1 MGHQTSHFKE
11 WPLKKWS
18 ILSEIQLKVQNNLRL
33 CSIIA
38 CSDRYQIQSLLS
50 PVAYWI
56 GWHFHLFVR
65 EVFAHYSHWL
75 VSVHLWIMHLTLRNF
90 PVKTISYTTTYWQQ
104 LTGKQHRE
112 IKRINRAARPNVVY
126 EWIQGSWKLLFSND
140 EEIRWVLTALW
151 MMDVN
156 MWLRIYSVV
165 NGLSAPVCIWKRLWP
180 LGKPCWT
187 WLCSFSTSTDDGNST
202 ADVFIKQS
210 KAKISRDVLGGVR
223 WVTLWRSHVVKQL
236 S

>member
-1 MGHQTSHFKE
+1 MF
-11 WPLKKWS
+11 
-18 ILSEIQLKVQNNLRL
+18 NNYMFRSLPNPVFAL
-33 CSIIA
+33 TC
-38 CSDRYQIQSLLS
+38 SLLNLLAF
-50 PVAYWI
+50 PP
-56 GWHFHLFVR
+56 LLR
-65 EVFAHYSHWL
+65 EVFFLCAFTLIGSF
-75 VSVHLWIMHLTLRNF
+75 HLWIMHLTLRNF

-126 EWIQGSWKLLFSND
+126 EWLQGSWKLLFSND
-140 EEIRWVLTALW
+140 EEIRWVLTAPW
-151 MMDVN
+151 MIDVN

-165 NGLSAPVCIWKRLWP
+165 NGLSAPVCIWKRPWP

>member
-1 MGHQTSHFKE
+1 
-11 WPLKKWS
+11 
-18 ILSEIQLKVQNNLRL
+18 
-33 CSIIA
+33 
-38 CSDRYQIQSLLS
+38 
-50 PVAYWI
+50 
-56 GWHFHLFVR
+56 
-65 EVFAHYSHWL
+65 
-75 VSVHLWIMHLTLRNF
+75 MHLTLRNF

-126 EWIQGSWKLLFSND
+126 EWLQGSWKLLFSND
-140 EEIRWVLTALW
+140 EEIRWVLTAPW
-151 MMDVN
+151 MIDVN

>member
-33 CSIIA
+33 CWIIA
-38 CSDRYQIQSLLS
+38 CSDRYEIQSLLS
-50 PVAYWI
+50 PVAYLVGISTSVYARDLCAFTLI
-56 GWHFHLFVR
+56 GSF
-65 EVFAHYSHWL
+65 
-75 VSVHLWIMHLTLRNF
+75 HLWIMHLTLRNF

-126 EWIQGSWKLLFSND
+126 EWLQGSWKLLFSND
-140 EEIRWVLTALW
+140 EEIRWVLTAPW
-151 MMDVN
+151 MIDVN